1 MLPQRSSCHSAPPRP
16 RTTLQLAYFP
26 ESSGGGIVSHAVA
39 AAAAALKTDAGAEGG
54 GADAAVSKA
63 RAHLRAGRLLAAADA
78 LSRAAAGSQAADA
91 AAAWVADARARALA
105 DQNARLLQ
113 AHATSTAAS
122 LA

>member
-54 GADAAVSKA
+54 GADAAVSKV
-63 RAHLRAGRLLAAADA
+63 G
-78 LSRAAAGSQAADA
+78 GVV
-91 AAAWVADARARALA
+91 VAFRALG
-105 DQNARLLQ
+105 R
-113 AHATSTAAS
+113 
-122 LA
+122 